1 MDKIAVTQVNDV
13 FYIDQFDGNAHIRG
27 TLHLTLTHLFFL
39 GLSRKQEIWL
49 PNQLISSVERL
60 PLTTGGAPLVIH
72 GKDFRVLRLIVLKE
86 RDCHDVYVTLTRLL
100 YVAHVSDLPC
110 FRFVPPDCYWSREEG
125 WSTFSL
131 ESQFSRFGLPN
142 SFWTL
147 TNVNKNFE
155 ICDTYPLILYVPS
168 MVSRNILYGSSRF
181 RSRGRFPVLTYL
193 HPNGKSALC
202 RSSQP
207 LAGFSSKSTEDQVLL
222 EAIRNSNPDS
232 SILYIVDTRPA
243 INALTNR
250 AQGKGYEDTNVYR
263 NVVIQFFD
271 IENIHVVRSSLE
283 KLLKVCCNPTVSLE
297 QFTSGLNKSGWLKH
311 LHAILEAAYFVAKRL
326 DEGNS
331 VLVHCSDGWD
341 RTAQVCALAQ
351 IILDPYYRTFLG
363 LQALIEKDW
372 IQFGYKF
379 TERCG
384 LVSNIDSREISP
396 IFTQFLDCLQHLL
409 EICPTKF
416 EYNTK
421 LLKYL
426 HDQIYSAVYGTF
438 IGCNEKERINLEV
451 RHRTYSLWAYLDR
464 SRDKWINPFYE
475 HNSVWTDFSVCGCG
489 SDPHKS
495 TYFDTDELITVGI
508 ELIDDGKGN
517 SRYAADIL
525 PAHVLCAP
533 LFRLWR
539 DLYLRWEWRLPKYD
553 LQRESHVSDY
563 LSGLTTLLDHNRLLE
578 ARIGQLQEL
587 LNCKIAH
594 SNNSCINSN
603 SSSTNKSITSM
614 HVNGDEESEQTTNNV
629 SNSSHNQHVQTTV
642 STTNNSSHSCILT
655 KQNSISNDWK
665 QLSQPNF
672 EQLKCEMDIINVNW
686 SPCVKPG
693 SLCCICNSLLAL
705 SNQSV
710 HCHSCGLLVC
720 SRCLHPNLPTIP
732 SLWSTEQKSVQFCNS
747 CASKLRNITN
757 RSSSSSSHIKHFTQ
771 SKSVEMVP
779 STTVTTVTTTSNL
792 SLTDPLNS

>member
-1 MDKIAVTQVNDV
+1 MTFNCFFVANHV
-13 FYIDQFDGNAHIRG
+13 FCVYFV
-27 TLHLTLTHLFFL
+27 
-39 GLSRKQEIWL
+39 EL
-49 PNQLISSVERL
+49 PNQLVSSVERL
-60 PLTTGGAPLVIH
+60 PLTTGGAPLIIR
-72 GKDFRVLRLIVLKE
+72 GKDFRVIRLIVLKE
-86 RDCHDVYVTLTRLL
+86 RNCHDVYITLTRLL
-100 YVAHVSDLPC
+100 HVAHVSELPC
-110 FRFVPPDCYWSREEG
+110 YRFVPPDCYWSREEG
-125 WSTFSL
+125 WSSFSL
-131 ESQFSRFGLPN
+131 ESQYSRFGLPN
-142 SFWTL
+142 SLWSSTS
-147 TNVNKNFE
+147 VNKNFE
-155 ICDTYPLILYVPS
+155 ICDTYPTVLYVPS
-168 MVSRNILYGSSRF
+168 MISENILYGSSRF

-232 SILYIVDTRPA
+232 NLLYIVDTRPA

-283 KLLKVCCNPTVSLE
+283 KLLKVCCNPTVNLE

-311 LHAILEAAYFVAKRL
+311 LHAILEASYFVAKRL

-341 RTAQVCALAQ
+341 RTAQVCSLAQ

-384 LVSNIDSREISP
+384 LVSNVDPREISP
-396 IFTQFLDCLQHLL
+396 IFTQFLDCLRHLL

-416 EYNTK
+416 EYNIK
-421 LLKYL
+421 LLKHL

-438 IGCNEKERINLEV
+438 IGCSEKERIGLEV
-451 RHRTYSLWAYLDR
+451 QKRTYSLWSCLNRY
-464 SRDKWINPFYE
+464 RDKWINPFYE
-475 HNSVWTDFSVCGCG
+475 HNYVWTDFSTSSN
-489 SDPHKS
+489 SDYNKPS
-495 TYFDTDELITVGI
+495 YFETDELITAGI

-517 SRYAADIL
+517 SRYAADML
-525 PAHVLCAP
+525 PAHILCAP

-553 LQRESHVSDY
+553 LQRENHASDY

-578 ARIGQLQEL
+578 ARIGQLKEL
-587 LNCKIAH
+587 LKC
-594 SNNSCINSN
+594 NNVHQKNNLYNS
-603 SSSTNKSITSM
+603 TDKSIISK
-614 HVNGDEESEQTTNNV
+614 HVNNDGNGQTMVDTV
-629 SNSSHNQHVQTTV
+629 SNSFHSH
-642 STTNNSSHSCILT
+642 ILM
-655 KQNSISNDWK
+655 KQNSVTNDQK
-665 QLSQPNF
+665 QLSQPTV
-672 EQLKCEMDIINVNW
+672 EQLKCEMSIINVNW
-686 SPCVKPG
+686 APCLKSG
-693 SLCCICNSLLAL
+693 SLCCVCSSLLAL

-710 HCHSCGLLVC
+710 HCHSCGLLTC
-720 SRCLHPNLPTIP
+720 SRCIHPNPPIIP
-732 SLWSTEQKSVQFCNS
+732 SLWSTEQKFVQLCNS
-747 CASKLRNITN
+747 CVTHLRDTYNYN
-757 RSSSSSSHIKHFTQ
+757 NNNNSSSTGNSGCSLVKHFTQ
-771 SKSVEMVP
+771 LKSLQIPAAAAATTRVNNVCP
-779 STTVTTVTTTSNL
+779 SSTDRRTS
-792 SLTDPLNS
+792 

>member
-1 MDKIAVTQVNDV
+1 MDKISVTQVNDV

-27 TLHLTLTHLFFL
+27 TLHLTLTHIFFL

-60 PLTTGGAPLVIH
+60 PLTTGGAPLIIR
-72 GKDFRVLRLIVLKE
+72 GKDFHVIRLVVLKE
-86 RDCHDVYVTLTRLL
+86 RDCHDVYSTLTRLL
-100 YVAHVSDLPC
+100 CVAHVSALPC
-110 FRFVPPDCYWSREEG
+110 YQFVPPDCYWSQEEG

-131 ESQFSRFGLPN
+131 KSQYDRFGLPN
-142 SFWTL
+142 YFWSL
-147 TNVNKNFE
+147 TNVNENFE
-155 ICDTYPLILYVPS
+155 ICDTYPPVLYVPS
-168 MVSRNILYGSSRF
+168 MVSKNILYGSSRF

-232 SILYIVDTRPA
+232 NILYVVDTRPA
-243 INALTNR
+243 INAFTNR

-263 NVVIQFFD
+263 NAVIQFFD

-283 KLLKVCCNPTVSLE
+283 KLLKVCCNPTVNVE

-384 LVSNIDSREISP
+384 LVSGADPREISP
-396 IFTQFLDCLQHLL
+396 IFTQFLDCLRHLL

-416 EYNTK
+416 EYNIK

-438 IGCNEKERINLEV
+438 IGCSEKERVNL
-451 RHRTYSLWAYLDR
+451 
-464 SRDKWINPFYE
+464 N
-475 HNSVWTDFSVCGCG
+475 
-489 SDPHKS
+489 
-495 TYFDTDELITVGI
+495 
-508 ELIDDGKGN
+508 
-517 SRYAADIL
+517 
-525 PAHVLCAP
+525 
-533 LFRLWR
+533 LWR
-539 DLYLRWEWRLPKYD
+539 DLYLHWEWRLPKYD
-553 LQRESHVSDY
+553 LQRENYVSDY
-563 LSGLTTLLDHNRLLE
+563 LSGLSTLLDHNRLLE

-587 LNCKIAH
+587 LNFKIVFGK
-594 SNNSCINSN
+594 NNLSN
-603 SSSTNKSITSM
+603 SMEKSITSKLM
-614 HVNGDEESEQTTNNV
+614 NNDGNEQTIIDTISNLFHFQRTITSSPTLNN
-629 SNSSHNQHVQTTV
+629 NA
-642 STTNNSSHSCILT
+642 NNHSRVLT
-655 KQNSISNDWK
+655 KQNSITSDQK
-665 QLSQPNF
+665 RLSQPTIG
-672 EQLKCEMDIINVNW
+672 QLKCEMSIINVNW
-686 SPCVKPG
+686 THCFKSG
-693 SLCCICNSLLAL
+693 SLCC
-705 SNQSV
+705 V
-710 HCHSCGLLVC
+710 HCHSCGLLTC
-720 SRCLHPNLPTIP
+720 SRCIHSNPPKIP
-732 SLWSTEQKSVQFCNS
+732 SLWSNEQRSVQFCNL
-747 CASKLRNITN
+747 CASGLRNICN
-757 RSSSSSSHIKHFTQ
+757 YSSSAGSSHVKHFTQ
-771 SKSVEMVP
+771 MESLEIP
-779 STTVTTVTTTSNL
+779 ATTATA
-792 SLTDPLNS
+792 

>member
-1 MDKIAVTQVNDV
+1 MGFSLKVNDV

-27 TLHLTLTHLFFL
+27 TLHLTLTHIFFL

-60 PLTTGGAPLVIH
+60 PLTTGGAPLIIR
-72 GKDFRVLRLIVLKE
+72 GKDFHVIRLVVLKE
-86 RDCHDVYVTLTRLL
+86 RDCHDVYSTLTRLL
-100 YVAHVSDLPC
+100 CVAHVSALPC
-110 FRFVPPDCYWSREEG
+110 YQFVPPDCYWSQEEG

-131 ESQFSRFGLPN
+131 KSQYDRFGLPN
-142 SFWTL
+142 YFWSL
-147 TNVNKNFE
+147 TNVNENFE
-155 ICDTYPLILYVPS
+155 ICDTYPRVLYVPS
-168 MVSRNILYGSSRF
+168 MVSKNILYGSSRF

-232 SILYIVDTRPA
+232 NILYVVDTRPA
-243 INALTNR
+243 INAFTNR

-263 NVVIQFFD
+263 NAVIQFFD

-283 KLLKVCCNPTVSLE
+283 KLLKVCCNPTVNVE

-384 LVSNIDSREISP
+384 LVSGADSREISP
-396 IFTQFLDCLQHLL
+396 IFTQFLDCLRHLL

-416 EYNTK
+416 EYNIK

-438 IGCNEKERINLEV
+438 IGCSEKERVNLKV
-451 RHRTYSLWAYLDR
+451 QQNTYSLWGYLNRYRDR
-464 SRDKWINPFYE
+464 WINPFYE
-475 HNSVWTDFSVCGCG
+475 HNSVWIDFSIDGG
-489 SDPHKS
+489 GRGNYKYNISSH
-495 TYFDTDELITVGI
+495 FETDELITVGI
-508 ELIDDGKGN
+508 ELISDGKGN

-525 PAHVLCAP
+525 PVYILCAP

-539 DLYLRWEWRLPKYD
+539 DLYLHWEWRLPKYD
-553 LQRESHVSDY
+553 LQRENYVSDY
-563 LSGLTTLLDHNRLLE
+563 LSGLSTLLDHNRLLE

-587 LNCKIAH
+587 LNFKIVFGK
-594 SNNSCINSN
+594 NNLSN
-603 SSSTNKSITSM
+603 SMEKSITSKFE
-614 HVNGDEESEQTTNNV
+614 VPINKAIYLKTIITCLNG
-629 SNSSHNQHVQTTV
+629 
-642 STTNNSSHSCILT
+642 
-655 KQNSISNDWK
+655 
-665 QLSQPNF
+665 
-672 EQLKCEMDIINVNW
+672 
-686 SPCVKPG
+686 
-693 SLCCICNSLLAL
+693 
-705 SNQSV
+705 
-710 HCHSCGLLVC
+710 
-720 SRCLHPNLPTIP
+720 
-732 SLWSTEQKSVQFCNS
+732 
-747 CASKLRNITN
+747 
-757 RSSSSSSHIKHFTQ
+757 
-771 SKSVEMVP
+771 
-779 STTVTTVTTTSNL
+779 
-792 SLTDPLNS
+792 

>member
-1 MDKIAVTQVNDV
+1 MGFSLKVNDV

-27 TLHLTLTHLFFL
+27 TLHLTLTHIFFL

-60 PLTTGGAPLVIH
+60 PLTTGGAPLIIR
-72 GKDFRVLRLIVLKE
+72 GKDFHVIRLVVLKE
-86 RDCHDVYVTLTRLL
+86 RDCHDVYSTLTRLL
-100 YVAHVSDLPC
+100 CVAHVSALPC
-110 FRFVPPDCYWSREEG
+110 YQFVPPDCYWSQEEG

-131 ESQFSRFGLPN
+131 KSQYDRFGLPN
-142 SFWTL
+142 YFWSL
-147 TNVNKNFE
+147 TNVNENFE
-155 ICDTYPLILYVPS
+155 ICDTYPPVLYVPS
-168 MVSRNILYGSSRF
+168 MVSKNILYGSSRF

-232 SILYIVDTRPA
+232 NILYVVDTRPA
-243 INALTNR
+243 INAFTNR

-263 NVVIQFFD
+263 NAVIQFFD

-283 KLLKVCCNPTVSLE
+283 KLLKVCCNPTVNVE

-384 LVSNIDSREISP
+384 LVSGADPREISP
-396 IFTQFLDCLQHLL
+396 IFTQFLDCLRHLL

-416 EYNTK
+416 EYNIK

-438 IGCNEKERINLEV
+438 IGCSEKERVNLKV
-451 RHRTYSLWAYLDR
+451 QQNTYSLWGYLNRYRDR
-464 SRDKWINPFYE
+464 WINPFYE
-475 HNSVWTDFSVCGCG
+475 HNSVWIDFSIDG
-489 SDPHKS
+489 SGRGNYKYNISSH
-495 TYFDTDELITVGI
+495 FETDEFITVGI
-508 ELIDDGKGN
+508 ELISDGKGN

-525 PAHVLCAP
+525 PVYILCAP

-539 DLYLRWEWRLPKYD
+539 DLYLHWEWRLPKYD
-553 LQRESHVSDY
+553 LQRENYVSDY
-563 LSGLTTLLDHNRLLE
+563 LSGLSTLLDHNRLLE
-578 ARIGQLQEL
+578 ARIGQLQEI
-587 LNCKIAH
+587 LNFKIVFGE
-594 SNNSCINSN
+594 NNLSN
-603 SSSTNKSITSM
+603 SMEKSITSKLM
-614 HVNGDEESEQTTNNV
+614 NNDGNEQTIIDTISNLFHFQRTITSSPTLNN
-629 SNSSHNQHVQTTV
+629 NA
-642 STTNNSSHSCILT
+642 NNHSRVLT
-655 KQNSISNDWK
+655 KQNSISSDQK
-665 QLSQPNF
+665 RLSQPTIG
-672 EQLKCEMDIINVNW
+672 QLKCEMSIINVNW
-686 SPCVKPG
+686 THCFKSG
-693 SLCCICNSLLAL
+693 SLCCVCNSLLAL

-710 HCHSCGLLVC
+710 HCHSCGLLTC
-720 SRCLHPNLPTIP
+720 SRCIHSNPPKIP
-732 SLWSTEQKSVQFCNS
+732 SLWSNEQRSVQFCNL
-747 CASKLRNITN
+747 CASGLRNICN
-757 RSSSSSSHIKHFTQ
+757 YSSSAGSSHVKHFTQ
-771 SKSVEMVP
+771 MESLEIP
-779 STTVTTVTTTSNL
+779 ATTT
-792 SLTDPLNS
+792 TA

>member
-1 MDKIAVTQVNDV
+1 MDKISVTQVNDV

-27 TLHLTLTHLFFL
+27 TLHLTLTHIFFL

-60 PLTTGGAPLVIH
+60 PLTTGGAPLTIQ
-72 GKDFRVLRLIVLKE
+72 
-86 RDCHDVYVTLTRLL
+86 RDCHDVYSTLTRLL
-100 YVAHVSDLPC
+100 RVAHVSALPC
-110 FRFVPPDCYWSREEG
+110 YQSVPPDCYWSREEG

-131 ESQFSRFGLPN
+131 KSQYDRFGLPN
-142 SFWTL
+142 YFWSL

-155 ICDTYPLILYVPS
+155 ICDTYPPVLYVPS
-168 MVSRNILYGSSRF
+168 MVSKNILYGSSRF

-232 SILYIVDTRPA
+232 NILYVVDTRPA
-243 INALTNR
+243 INAFTNR
-250 AQGKGYEDTNVYR
+250 AQGKGYEDTNVY
-263 NVVIQFFD
+263 Q
-271 IENIHVVRSSLE
+271 
-283 KLLKVCCNPTVSLE
+283 KLLKVCCNPTVSVE

-384 LVSNIDSREISP
+384 LVSGADPREISP
-396 IFTQFLDCLQHLL
+396 IFTQFLDCLRHLL

-416 EYNTK
+416 EYNIK

-438 IGCNEKERINLEV
+438 IGCSEKERVNLKV
-451 RHRTYSLWAYLDR
+451 QQGTYSLWGYLNRYRDR
-464 SRDKWINPFYE
+464 WINPFYE
-475 HNSVWTDFSVCGCG
+475 HNSVWTDFSTDGG
-489 SDPHKS
+489 GRGNYKYNTSSH
-495 TYFDTDELITVGI
+495 FETDELITVGI
-508 ELIDDGKGN
+508 ELINDGKGN

-525 PAHVLCAP
+525 PVYILCAP

-539 DLYLRWEWRLPKYD
+539 DLYLHWEWRLPKYD
-553 LQRESHVSDY
+553 LQRENYVSDY
-563 LSGLTTLLDHNRLLE
+563 LSGLSTLLDHNRLLE

-587 LNCKIAH
+587 LNFKIVFGK
-594 SNNSCINSN
+594 NNLSN
-603 SSSTNKSITSM
+603 SMEKSVTSKLMNNDGNEQTIIDTISNLFHFQRTITS
-614 HVNGDEESEQTTNNV
+614 SPTLNN
-629 SNSSHNQHVQTTV
+629 NA
-642 STTNNSSHSCILT
+642 NNHSRVLT
-655 KQNSISNDWK
+655 KQNSLTSDQK
-665 QLSQPNF
+665 RLSQPTIG
-672 EQLKCEMDIINVNW
+672 QLKCEMSIINVNW
-686 SPCVKPG
+686 THCFKSGSFCCV
-693 SLCCICNSLLAL
+693 CNSLLAL

-710 HCHSCGLLVC
+710 HCHSCGMLTC
-720 SRCLHPNLPTIP
+720 SRCIHSNPPKIP
-732 SLWSTEQKSVQFCNS
+732 SLWSNEQRSVQFCNL
-747 CASKLRNITN
+747 CASGLRNFCN
-757 RSSSSSSHIKHFTQ
+757 YSSSAGSSHLKHFTQ
-771 SKSVEMVP
+771 MESLEIP
-779 STTVTTVTTTSNL
+779 ATTT
-792 SLTDPLNS
+792 TA